1 MHRHIQ
7 LLGAT
12 PLAQTV
18 NILFANSDLSY
29 GPSPQ
34 SFCTVQGL
42 SQYSFIFG
50 SSYTQPFEDARS
62 LALLRVLASYTRN
75 TRSSLYQSL
84 ILTAGGFTYI
94 VHTESLSCL
103 QTKQLPP
110 HPVVCWKTAI
120 ITRTVTRT
128 AIIIFRIKTDKPIK
142 YISQNNFHNESNLP
156 KWPMNWLRYPYSD
169 NDFFFWL
176 REPLLLLLL
185 L

>member
-1 MHRHIQ
+1 MELISIHCTTIAFQLDLESTQYQNERKCAHMHRHIQ

-110 HPVVCWKTAI
+110 HPVVC
-120 ITRTVTRT
+120 
-128 AIIIFRIKTDKPIK
+128 
-142 YISQNNFHNESNLP
+142 
-156 KWPMNWLRYPYSD
+156 
-169 NDFFFWL
+169 
-176 REPLLLLLL
+176 
-185 L
+185 